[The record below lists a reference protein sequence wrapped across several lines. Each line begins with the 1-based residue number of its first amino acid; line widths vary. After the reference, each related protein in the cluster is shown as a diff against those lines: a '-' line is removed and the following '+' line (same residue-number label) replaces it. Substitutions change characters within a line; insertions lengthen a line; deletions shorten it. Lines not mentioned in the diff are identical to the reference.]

1 VEGFDALGNVCA
13 AVSIASRGEMGLA
26 FLRLPALYRSDQT
39 LSMFLLETE
48 RLLFR
53 EYQRGDLEDYCA
65 LEADA
70 EVRRYIG
77 GAPRPREVAVRK
89 FRNGLKHAARKLALR
104 ATIFKA
110 NGRYIGYSG
119 LYPNFRPG
127 GSVPG
132 EAALAFCLAREYWG
146 RGLATEAGRAF
157 VSWGFEELRLK
168 RIVAIAEVGNAAS
181 IRVLEKLGFVCIA
194 TENGAR
200 SFYKFE
206 LVGAA
211 SGADS

>member
-1 VEGFDALGNVCA
+1 
-13 AVSIASRGEMGLA
+13 
-26 FLRLPALYRSDQT
+26 
-39 LSMFLLETE
+39 MFLLESE

-53 EYQRGDLEDYCA
+53 EYRRGDLEDYCA

-104 ATIFKA
+104 ATIIKA
-110 NGRYIGYSG
+110 EGRYIGYSG
-119 LYPNFRPG
+119 LYPKFRPG

-132 EAALAFCLAREYWG
+132 EAALSFCLAREYWG

-157 VSWGFEELRLK
+157 VSWGFDQLRLK
-168 RIVAIAEVGNAAS
+168 RIVAVVDARNAAS
-181 IRVLEKLGFVCIA
+181 IRVLDKLGFVCIA
-194 TENGAR
+194 TEHGER

-206 LVGAA
+206 LVGG
-211 SGADS
+211 SG

>member
-1 VEGFDALGNVCA
+1 MQ
-13 AVSIASRGEMGLA
+13 RA
-26 FLRLPALYRSDQT
+26 FPCLPAIHSSDQT

-53 EYQRGDLEDYCA
+53 EYRRGDLEDYCA

-70 EVRRYIG
+70 QVRRYIG

-110 NGRYIGYSG
+110 EGRYIGYSG

-132 EAALAFCLAREYWG
+132 EAVLAFCLAREYWG

-157 VSWGFEELRLK
+157 VDLGFEQLRLK
-168 RIVAIAEVGNAAS
+168 RIVAVADVRNAAS
-181 IRVLEKLGFVCIA
+181 IRVLEKLGFVCTA
-194 TENGAR
+194 TEHGAR

-206 LVGAA
+206 LVGA
-211 SGADS
+211 SPG